1 MIQKT
6 SLVGQKKS
14 YEYQIIHNYILGAR
28 YPVYPINK
36 ANCKRGKVI
45 LKDSTYVHPHIR
57 HLNIVNE
64 VTTQTTTT
72 VQTRPGK

>member
-6 SLVGQKKS
+6 SLVSQKKS
-14 YEYQIIHNYILGAR
+14 CEYQIIHNYTLGAR

-36 ANCKRGKVI
+36 ASCKRGKVI